1 LSPEPV
7 QGKFFMIQRVFWALL
22 SGLIFGVGLVVG
34 GMTQTAKVLGFLDI
48 GGIANGV
55 SSTAERGLW
64 DPSLAFV
71 MGGAL
76 LVSVVAFAVTP
87 RKNKPWADIQFHLPT
102 RNDIDRPL
110 LLGGALFGIGW
121 GLAGYCPGPAF
132 ASLLSGS
139 TDVMIFM
146 IAMGAGMWAAKRV
159 TA

>member
-1 LSPEPV
+1 
-7 QGKFFMIQRVFWALL
+7 MIQRVFWALL
-22 SGLIFGVGLVVG
+22 SGLIFGVGLVLG
-34 GMTQTAKVLGFLDI
+34 GMTQTAKVLGFLDV
-48 GGIANGV
+48 GGIAKGV
-55 SSTAERGLW
+55 SSTAERGFW

-71 MGGAL
+71 IGGAL
-76 LVSVVAFAVTP
+76 LVSFVAFAVTP
-87 RKNKPWADIQFHLPT
+87 RKNKPWADIKFHLPA

-139 TDVMIFM
+139 TDVMIFV
-146 IAMGAGMWAAKRV
+146 IAMVAGMWAAKRV